1 MAVAFD
7 AGTNGNGATSFS
19 HTVGAGGTNR
29 YLIVGVGYNG
39 SQAVVPSG
47 ITYAGVAMTLLHRS
61 ALSGVLTSES
71 WGLVAPATGANNVVT
86 TWSGAQ
92 PGTAEGAASF
102 TGVDQSVPTDGNAQ
116 DWADQITRTAIARG
130 ALQKPPEF
138 SSFLRYL
145 SELPPLTTVVEIGTA
160 QGGTFG
166 ALCTMAADDALMTHE
181 RWSDLPDRSLVLTF
195 DDGHVGNAELL
206 DLFVRYGVR
215 PTVYLCSQ
223 VIDTNRHFWFMDVDD
238 PPRFMPLANGQRVA
252 ALQEAGFSPI
262 EDHEDRQALNAA
274 DIERMRDV
282 VDFAAHTRFHPI
294 LPACS
299 EVEARD
305 EIATSR
311 VEIEQKVGE
320 QCLDFSYPNGDYGER
335 EIELVKESG
344 YRSARTVD
352 LGWNS
357 ASANPFLL
365 RCLGTSDDA
374 SVNRLAGDLSGV
386 SGWVARL
393 KVGSLT
399 GRHRPAMRS
408 GRRKAATLHM
418 ITFVS
423 IFLYEAP
430 ALVPFP

>member
-1 MAVAFD
+1 MLRRI
-7 AGTNGNGATSFS
+7 SS
-19 HTVGAGGTNR
+19 
-29 YLIVGVGYNG
+29 
-39 SQAVVPSG
+39 
-47 ITYAGVAMTLLHRS
+47 
-61 ALSGVLTSES
+61 
-71 WGLVAPATGANNVVT
+71 
-86 TWSGAQ
+86 
-92 PGTAEGAASF
+92 
-102 TGVDQSVPTDGNAQ
+102 
-116 DWADQITRTAIARG
+116 AIAAIVRWTG
-130 ALQKPPEF
+130 IGKLVRHTIARRRVSILVYHDPAPEDF
-138 SSFLRYL
+138 ERHLKYL
-145 SELPPLTTVVEIGTA
+145 SKRYYFVSLGEVV
-160 QGGTFG
+160 
-166 ALCTMAADDALMTHE
+166 DAMTHE

-206 DLFVRYGVR
+206 NLFVRYGVR

-238 PPRFMPLANGQRVA
+238 PPSFMPLANGQRVA
-252 ALQEAGFSPI
+252 ALQKAGFSPI

-311 VEIEQKVGE
+311 VEIEQKIGE
-320 QCLDFSYPNGDYGER
+320 PCLDFSYPNGDYGER